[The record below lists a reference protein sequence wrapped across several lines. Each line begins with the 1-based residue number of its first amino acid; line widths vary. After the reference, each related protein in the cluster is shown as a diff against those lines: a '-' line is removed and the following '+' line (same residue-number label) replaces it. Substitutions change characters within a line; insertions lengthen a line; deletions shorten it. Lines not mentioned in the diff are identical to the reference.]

1 MDSGKLGLMLKG
13 MRHGFYFS
21 DSYRKSCLCKK
32 ESFAIINRFLLIWM
46 VTKYQAKKQCIE
58 LQNSALFIGDLH
70 SVNPIFIFLSERRE
84 KCLNRC
90 NAYFGSKKL
99 KCALRR
105 TNHFGQ
111 YFF

>member
-46 VTKYQAKKQCIE
+46 VTKFKKNAIATERRQIE
-58 LQNSALFIGDLH
+58 
-70 SVNPIFIFLSERRE
+70 FLSVI
-84 KCLNRC
+84 
-90 NAYFGSKKL
+90 A
-99 KCALRR
+99 
-105 TNHFGQ
+105 
-111 YFF
+111 